1 MRYYG
6 FKLGTNVE
14 EIKENAKIEL
24 RHYGYDNVLESINSY
39 MYQNMKNDRTF
50 LVYREE
56 DNLICAIF
64 SYNEQKLS
72 FRNAYEGILEMLQDI
87 FGIKQVKVEPF
98 EITMHQF
105 MECFLECKRR
115 RCFDYSNRIIE
126 SSNLWIYYYSCMNDT
141 RPFPYDFKERIIS
154 EQECEICSIYHRD
167 FVEELRN
174 IKTHANVS
182 EYSGNM
188 VHYVISSRSIEA
200 ASEMTELLVQNL
212 LKANRISSRRMEI
225 ISEIEPNI
233 FKKNNHLEEI
243 IENSYGGVIV
253 LDLSEK
259 FGYDP
264 VDYVMASQYLEKL
277 IKKYRNQCLF
287 VFTYDMDHPGF
298 AYYLLPQLKRYMMT
312 VMLREGTGDRKAA
325 VDYMQ
330 RLIEK
335 SEYSKYAGQAQEF
348 MALFL
353 GNKFSQTDVLR
364 AYEQFE
370 SWCLNKNVLKAYD
383 YNLSEDFLLDREENE
398 ISAYEKLKN
407 LIGLKIVKEQI
418 DNIIA
423 ADIVEKERK
432 KRNGNDYQSSA
443 MHMIFGGN
451 PGSAK
456 TTVAKLFAGITKE
469 KGILKS
475 GAFVERGGMDLD
487 GMGCVSAIREAFL
500 AARGGVLFIDEA
512 YAMKSDT
519 AITVLLQEMENHRE
533 NVIVILAGY
542 NERMKAF
549 MKRNEGLKSRIPY
562 WIDFPDYT
570 TEELTDIFKLMIHE
584 KGFCVTDDAIKEAHY
599 IFEKVRNI
607 DDFGNGRYVR
617 NLMERAVRQQSVRL
631 FSTSESASDI
641 QKEELFQINEVGY
654 TDVGRRRKEGKRIRN
669 SQKRI
674 RRNGGISFC

>member
-200 ASEMTELLVQNL
+200 ASEMTEILVQNL

-225 ISEIEPNI
+225 VSEIEPNI
-233 FKKNNHLEEI
+233 FKKNNHFEEI

-287 VFTYDMDHPGF
+287 VFTYGYGPSGIC
-298 AYYLLPQLKRYMMT
+298 LLSLATVKKIYDDGYVKRRNRGQKCSRRLY
-312 VMLREGTGDRKAA
+312 AA
-325 VDYMQ
+325 VD
-330 RLIEK
+330 
-335 SEYSKYAGQAQEF
+335 
-348 MALFL
+348 
-353 GNKFSQTDVLR
+353 
-364 AYEQFE
+364 
-370 SWCLNKNVLKAYD
+370 
-383 YNLSEDFLLDREENE
+383 
-398 ISAYEKLKN
+398 
-407 LIGLKIVKEQI
+407 
-418 DNIIA
+418 
-423 ADIVEKERK
+423 
-432 KRNGNDYQSSA
+432 
-443 MHMIFGGN
+443 
-451 PGSAK
+451 
-456 TTVAKLFAGITKE
+456 
-469 KGILKS
+469 
-475 GAFVERGGMDLD
+475 
-487 GMGCVSAIREAFL
+487 
-500 AARGGVLFIDEA
+500 
-512 YAMKSDT
+512 
-519 AITVLLQEMENHRE
+519 
-533 NVIVILAGY
+533 
-542 NERMKAF
+542 
-549 MKRNEGLKSRIPY
+549 
-562 WIDFPDYT
+562 
-570 TEELTDIFKLMIHE
+570 
-584 KGFCVTDDAIKEAHY
+584 
-599 IFEKVRNI
+599 
-607 DDFGNGRYVR
+607 
-617 NLMERAVRQQSVRL
+617 
-631 FSTSESASDI
+631 
-641 QKEELFQINEVGY
+641 
-654 TDVGRRRKEGKRIRN
+654 
-669 SQKRI
+669 
-674 RRNGGISFC
+674 